1 MNKRDFLRLSAAAGL
16 YTVARPGFADD
27 EPALPDAPDRDLPP
41 ISVAERRARVE
52 KVQRLMQAADI
63 DALLLDAGS
72 SLAYFTGIDWWRS
85 ERFTGAVV
93 PAAGEIAIVTPH
105 FEEPSVRESLAFGD
119 DVRSWHEHESPYALV
134 AGILADRGY
143 KAGRIAAEETVRYFI
158 VEGVREAAPRFEMV
172 PGADIVRACRM
183 VKSPAELALMQ
194 AANDVTLAA
203 YRRIHASLE
212 AGMRPVELEVLMNEA
227 TTELGGR
234 PEFALVLLNESS
246 AYPHGTD
253 TPQSL
258 REGSVV
264 LMDCGCSVHG
274 YQSDVSRTWVFGEP
288 TKKQREIWDTVKRG
302 QEIALETARPGTPAG
317 KVDDAV
323 RAYYESLGYAR
334 VPDAGIAASHRA
346 RHRPRRAR
354 TGQLRARRDDTAR
367 AGHVL
372 LRRAGSLCLRR
383 IRRAPR
389 GLPAHDPRRAAALHA
404 ARAIHRRALRLI
416 RIAAAR
422 RCRDSGLRQ
431 RVDELRHALLQS
443 RHPAIRP

>member
-16 YTVARPGFADD
+16 YTLARPGFADD
-27 EPALPDAPDRDLPP
+27 EPARPETPGRDLPP
-41 ISVAERRARVE
+41 IGVAERRARVE
-52 KVQRLMQAADI
+52 KAQRLMQAADI

-134 AGILADRGY
+134 AGVLADRGY

-203 YRRIHASLE
+203 YRRVHASLE

-323 RAYYESLGYAR
+323 RAYYESLGYGPGYR
-334 VPDAGIAASHRA
+334 TPGLPH
-346 RHRPRRAR
+346 R
-354 TGQLRARRDDTAR
+354 TGHGIGLDVHEPVNFVHGETTPLAPGMCFSDEPGLYIYGEFGVRLEDCLHMTEDGPQLFTPLARSID
-367 AGHVL
+367 
-372 LRRAGSLCLRR
+372 
-383 IRRAPR
+383 APF
-389 GLPAHDPRRAAALHA
+389 G
-404 ARAIHRRALRLI
+404 
-416 RIAAAR
+416 
-422 RCRDSGLRQ
+422 
-431 RVDELRHALLQS
+431 
-443 RHPAIRP
+443 